1 MQQFRKSKQRNQ
13 VSFSPYSVFFRP
25 NQMKNGCN
33 AFVYIEQSD
42 SDTDI
47 PGISDML
54 VHGLRLLTRQETQ
67 GVWAAKRSWLGQPG
81 QVYMYKFVVWLF

>member
-1 MQQFRKSKQRNQ
+1 
-13 VSFSPYSVFFRP
+13 
-25 NQMKNGCN
+25 MKNGCN

-47 PGISDML
+47 PGISDVL

-67 GVWAAKRSWLGQPG
+67 GVRAAEKESAWADRAGKPTCIN
-81 QVYMYKFVVWLF
+81 